1 MKTLDVIDYN
11 RQVLGKLS
19 IDPSGQ
25 LQLDIVER
33 GYHLAFD
40 ALMREILQAPLPLRT
55 YERVFLPDRVRLE
68 TRVRHLTPADPDFL
82 WAVKDYLKRHPLGDT
97 PVVGRVVDKPT
108 QHRSDAS
115 ASTGE

>member
-1 MKTLDVIDYN
+1 MKTLDIINYN

-19 IDPSGQ
+19 IDPNGQ
-25 LQLDIVER
+25 LELEILER

-55 YERVFLPDRVRLE
+55 YERVFLPDRARLE

-82 WAVKDYLKRHPLGDT
+82 WAVKDYLKRHRLGDT
-97 PVVGRVVDKPT
+97 PVVGRIVDIPT
-108 QHRSDAS
+108 RHSSGAS
-115 ASTGE
+115 ASAGK